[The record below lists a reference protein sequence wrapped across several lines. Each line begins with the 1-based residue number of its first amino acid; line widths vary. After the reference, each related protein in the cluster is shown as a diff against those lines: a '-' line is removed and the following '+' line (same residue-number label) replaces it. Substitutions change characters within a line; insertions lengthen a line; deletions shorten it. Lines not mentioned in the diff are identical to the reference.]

1 MKYGQTIV
9 YLCLNHTNLALK
21 LKAPDTKL
29 SGFDDADPYHFVE
42 KYATTDVGALLVNIA
57 DPLTV
62 SEWKLIQMENGST
75 KISVVAEDISAADS
89 ENTFY

>member
-1 MKYGQTIV
+1 
-9 YLCLNHTNLALK
+9 
-21 LKAPDTKL
+21 
-29 SGFDDADPYHFVE
+29 VE

-62 SEWKLIQMENGST
+62 SEWKLIQMENGAT